1 MDIIY
6 RSTKE
11 ELTPGN
17 LKDLF
22 SSVDYAVCLTP
33 DELFRAVMASTHIVA
48 AWDGP
53 VPVGFIRSMDDCIY
67 SATIDLLL
75 VRPNYRRRGVA
86 RALLRHLLAEI
97 EAIRYI
103 SVSPNESA
111 NNRLYTDFGFQV
123 IDGAGLLQREN
134 V

>member
-11 ELTPGN
+11 ELTPDK

-22 SSVDYAVCLTP
+22 SSVDYAACLTP
-33 DELFRAVMASTHIVA
+33 DELFQAVMASTHIVA

-53 VPVGFIRSMDDCIY
+53 VPVGFIRSMDDYIY

-75 VRPNYRRRGVA
+75 VRPSYRRRGIA
-86 RALLRHLLAEI
+86 RKLLKHLLTEI
-97 EAIRYI
+97 GVIRYI

-123 IDGAGLLQREN
+123 IDGAGLLQKEN
-134 V
+134 L